1 MDKLSSI
8 LAHTAAVKVP
18 KSIATPPVSTAQ
30 WEQAVGTRIARRAQP
45 LRIERGVLYVRVTS
59 AAWANE
65 LSLLSSEILAQLEQA
80 GITATSLRFSVGPIA
95 GRCRGPRGIPQRA
108 ASPKA
113 KLPEELSPVVER
125 VEDEGLRAAIR
136 DAAAKSLSVRKGR

>member
-1 MDKLSSI
+1 MEKLAAI

-18 KSIATPPVSTAQ
+18 KSVTAPPVSTAQ

-65 LSLLSSEILAQLEQA
+65 LSLLSADILTQLEEA
-80 GITATSLRFSVGPIA
+80 GVAASSLRFSVGPIETRA
-95 GRCRGPRGIPQRA
+95 RGPRGIPQRA
-108 ASPKA
+108 AAPEA
-113 KLPEELSPVVER
+113 RLPTELSPVVDQ
-125 VEDEGLRAAIR
+125 VEDDSLRKAIR
-136 DAAAKSLSVRKGR
+136 EAAAKSLSVSKRR